1 MARPDDGGAD
11 DTPDPVISEID
22 RWFVERGVPNFIESK
37 TEGSALDTWT
47 RALPLLIAAYLL
59 LCLNAIDLRNWTVAE
74 NVLGA
79 ITGVGIGLGAWAV
92 SNRLRKRPTFAT
104 PRDIDT
110 PELVVFLIG
119 PALPALMFGQP
130 GDAFESLLLG
140 IALLGLIYVWSA
152 YGLGPLLRWGVRE
165 GFGQLS
171 ELMTLLA
178 KALPLLLIFNTFLFI
193 NAEVWELAGGLQGP
207 TYVVVIGSFFLLAA
221 TFAISRIPR
230 FIASLSHFDSW
241 DEIALNVADTPAA
254 GIELPSDGIPSTPLK
269 LGARMNIGLMVLFGQ
284 AIQILLVVVGLTSL
298 FVLFGFFTMELATI
312 ERWMGTTGVH
322 VLATGML
329 GDRELLL
336 TEPLLRV
343 SIFLGAFSGMYFTVL
358 LTTDATY
365 REEISDRVGPQIR
378 QAVAVRTAYRVERA
392 RARRPA
398 DTAEATTTESKDH
411 D

>member
-130 GDAFESLLLG
+130 TRD
-140 IALLGLIYVWSA
+140 
-152 YGLGPLLRWGVRE
+152 
-165 GFGQLS
+165 
-171 ELMTLLA
+171 
-178 KALPLLLIFNTFLFI
+178 
-193 NAEVWELAGGLQGP
+193 
-207 TYVVVIGSFFLLAA
+207 
-221 TFAISRIPR
+221 
-230 FIASLSHFDSW
+230 
-241 DEIALNVADTPAA
+241 
-254 GIELPSDGIPSTPLK
+254 DG
-269 LGARMNIGLMVLFGQ
+269 
-284 AIQILLVVVGLTSL
+284 
-298 FVLFGFFTMELATI
+298 
-312 ERWMGTTGVH
+312 
-322 VLATGML
+322 
-329 GDRELLL
+329 
-336 TEPLLRV
+336 
-343 SIFLGAFSGMYFTVL
+343 
-358 LTTDATY
+358 
-365 REEISDRVGPQIR
+365 
-378 QAVAVRTAYRVERA
+378 A
-392 RARRPA
+392 RARSGRISGPGSRLARVAPRRRNASRPG
-398 DTAEATTTESKDH
+398 T
-411 D
+411 